1 MKWIGAIMILF
12 TCTWVGIDIAR
23 NYSKRPKQIREL
35 LQALQI
41 MEAEIVY
48 AQEPIH
54 RVLSYVSKQLSPP
67 VSYIFHDLSEQLM
80 LGDASLQSL
89 WEDVV
94 SKQWRQT
101 AMKAKEKEVVLQFGQ
116 SLGLH
121 NIEQQQKQIQL
132 AKVHLQHEL
141 EAALEDE
148 KRFSGMFRTLG
159 VLSGLLFVLIFI

>member
-1 MKWIGAIMILF
+1 MKWVGAIMILF

-23 NYSKRPKQIREL
+23 NYSRRPKEIREL

-48 AQEPIH
+48 AQEPLH
-54 RVLSYVSKQLSPP
+54 RVFSYISKQLSFP
-67 VSYIFHDLSEQLM
+67 VSDLFYE
-80 LGDASLQSL
+80 LGDELTHSDRSLQEIWDETFSR
-89 WEDVV
+89 
-94 SKQWRQT
+94 KWRNT
-101 AMKAKEKEVVLQFGQ
+101 AMKKKEKEVLIQFGQ

-121 NIEQQQKQIQL
+121 NLEQQQKQIQL

-141 EAALEDE
+141 DDALEEE

-159 VLSGLLFVLIFI
+159 VLSGILFVLLFI

>member
-1 MKWIGAIMILF
+1 MKWVGAIMILF
-12 TCTWVGIDIAR
+12 TCTWVGIDIAK
-23 NYSKRPKQIREL
+23 NYAKRPKEIREL

-67 VSYIFHDLSEQLM
+67 VTYIFYDLAEQLM
-80 LGDASLQSL
+80 LGDTTLQVL
-89 WEDVV
+89 WEQIITN
-94 SKQWRQT
+94 QWRNT
-101 AMKAKEKEVVLQFGQ
+101 AMKSKEKEILMQFGQ

-121 NIEQQQKQIQL
+121 NVEQQQKQIQL

-141 EAALEDE
+141 EDAQEEE

-159 VLSGLLFVLIFI
+159 FLSGLLFVLIFI

>member
-1 MKWIGAIMILF
+1 MILF

-23 NYSKRPKQIREL
+23 NYSRRPKEIREL

-48 AQEPIH
+48 AQEPLH
-54 RVLSYVSKQLSPP
+54 RVFSYISKQLSFP
-67 VSYIFHDLSEQLM
+67 VSDLFYE
-80 LGDASLQSL
+80 LGDELTHSDRSLQEIWDETFSR
-89 WEDVV
+89 
-94 SKQWRQT
+94 KWRNT
-101 AMKAKEKEVVLQFGQ
+101 AMKKKEKEVLIQFGQ

-121 NIEQQQKQIQL
+121 NLEQQQKQIQL

-141 EAALEDE
+141 DDALEEE

-159 VLSGLLFVLIFI
+159 VLSGILFVLLFI